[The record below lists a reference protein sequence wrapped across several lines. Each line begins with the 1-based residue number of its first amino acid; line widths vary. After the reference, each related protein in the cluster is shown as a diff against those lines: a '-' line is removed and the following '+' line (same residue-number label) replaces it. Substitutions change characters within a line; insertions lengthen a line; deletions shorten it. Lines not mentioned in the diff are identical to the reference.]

1 MSPSLVADVAA
12 RTQARWLEAVP
23 LLRGLPPSLIV
34 DLASSLGTRSF
45 SPDEVRTLA
54 CVRLRWHLMRA
65 TAQFP
70 QCCSSG
76 IYLWARLLPSAGSTL
91 LPCMHLLVT

>member
-23 LLRGLPPSLIV
+23 LLRGLPPALIV

-54 CVRLRWHLMRA
+54 FVLKTSAPGLAAPQQIMVVFRDPIAAFLMRTPA
-65 TAQFP
+65 TL
-70 QCCSSG
+70 SS
-76 IYLWARLLPSAGSTL
+76 P
-91 LPCMHLLVT
+91 PMP